1 MKDTELNRSQT
12 SDAFHQNH
20 VKSNEKIVG
29 HDAVR
34 IDIGEKVRGDAI
46 YTEDVPYGP
55 KLLHMSVLSS
65 PHAHAEIVSIDTSEA
80 EKLPGVM
87 AVATGKD
94 YPQKFGLYLQDKSIL
109 PVDRVRYVGEQVAVV
124 IGRTKE
130 IADEAC
136 KLIKVEYRELKP
148 ILYMMDALKDD
159 AVLIHPQ
166 LEEYKVIPWLNP
178 QAGTNISHIR
188 KIRKG
193 DVDKAFEEA
202 SYILEDEYYVP
213 HVAHACIEP
222 HISVAQCD
230 YSGRITMWNS
240 TQSPHTQRHILANA
254 LGIPHKDIRVIAP
267 LVGGGFGGKAGISME
282 ALTVACQ
289 KVPGHPVK
297 LRWSRKEEFLNS
309 SQRQELLARVK
320 MGVNKEGKI
329 VALKHTMYWD
339 VGASAEYGNNVVNAT
354 GFSATGPYFVPNVS
368 IDSLAIYTNLPPCA
382 AYRGF
387 GYSEYHFG
395 LESHIDRV
403 AKAIGMDPVEFRRI
417 NAIQGGDK
425 VAYGCEMNPSGMIE
439 CIDKVAEAIEW
450 GKEEKSSDPDIAI
463 GKGFA
468 SAWKAPAMP
477 PNAGSS
483 AFIKFSEDGSLN
495 ILVSGMEIG
504 QGLHTVVAK
513 CASEILTV
521 PLSQIRVELP
531 DTDRNPYEWQTV
543 ASHGTWALG
552 NATITAARDA
562 RAKMY
567 DVVHR
572 AYHYEKESL
581 FLEDG
586 SVKCKLDP
594 QFSLP
599 FKDFVI
605 SGIETEYHTW
615 IGGPIMGVGSFIPE
629 FVNAMVD
636 PETGQHGHPNV
647 HYTVGAG
654 AVKIELN
661 KKTGVVR
668 VVKMA
673 EAFDVGKAINPD
685 MVKDQIVGGFVQG
698 LGTALYEVC
707 LFDEKGKM
715 LNTNFTDY
723 KIPTI
728 LEMPDEMI
736 PIIVEVPQPD
746 GPYGARGVAEHTM
759 IPVMPAIANAI
770 ANAIGLR
777 IKDVPLT
784 AEKVAL
790 RPLQQDFVLE
800 KG

>member
-1 MKDTELNRSQT
+1 MKNTDIDKNRKIKLEGMADHFQP
-12 SDAFHQNH
+12 DEN
-20 VKSNEKIVG
+20 IVG

-34 IDIGEKVRGDAI
+34 IDIEEKVSGDAV
-46 YTEDVPYGP
+46 YTDDVPFGP
-55 KLLHMSVLSS
+55 NLLHMSVLYS
-65 PHAHAEIVSIDTSEA
+65 PHAHAEIISIDTSEA
-80 EKLPGVM
+80 ENLVGVM

-94 YPQKFGLYLQDKSIL
+94 YPQKYGLYLQDKSIL
-109 PVDRVRYVGEQVAVV
+109 PVDRVRYVGEQVALV
-124 IGRTKE
+124 IAQTKE
-130 IADEAC
+130 IADDAC
-136 KLIKVEYRELKP
+136 KLIKVEYKVLNP
-148 ILYMMDALKDD
+148 ILDQMEAIKEDSE
-159 AVLIHPQ
+159 LIHPD
-166 LEEYKVIPWLNP
+166 LGEYKVIPWLNP

-193 DVDKAFEEA
+193 DVEQGFEEA
-202 SYILEDEYYVP
+202 DFILEDEYHVP
-213 HVAHACIEP
+213 HVAHACIET
-222 HISVAQCD
+222 HISVAKCD
-230 YSGRITMWNS
+230 YSGRLTMWNS

-267 LVGGGFGGKAGISME
+267 YVGGGFGGKAGISME

-289 KVPGHPVK
+289 KVPGYPVK
-297 LRWSRKEEFLNS
+297 LRWSREEEFINS

-320 MGVNKEGKI
+320 MGVKKNGKI
-329 VALKHTMYWD
+329 VALRHVMYWD

-354 GFSATGPYFVPNVS
+354 GFSATGPYYVPNVS
-368 IDSLAIYTNLPPCA
+368 IDSLGVYTNHPPCA

-395 LESHIDRV
+395 LESIIDQIS
-403 AKAIGMDPVEFRRI
+403 KKIGMDPIEFRRV

-439 CIDKVAEAIEW
+439 CIDKVAEEIGW
-450 GKEEKSSDPDIAI
+450 GKEEKSEDPDIVIA
-463 GKGFA
+463 KGFS

-483 AFIKFSEDGSLN
+483 TFIKFNEDGSLN
-495 ILVSGMEIG
+495 VLVSGMEIG

-513 CASEILTV
+513 CASEILTM
-521 PLSQIRVELP
+521 PLDQIRVELP

-552 NATITAARDA
+552 NATVTAARDA
-562 RAKMY
+562 RSKMF

-572 AYHYEKESL
+572 AFHYEKESL
-581 FLEDG
+581 YLEDAK
-586 SVKCKLDP
+586 VKCKLDTS
-594 QFSLP
+594 FELP

-605 SGIETEYHTW
+605 TGIETEYHTW
-615 IGGPIMGVGSFIPE
+615 IGGPIMGIGSFIPE

-707 LFDEKGKM
+707 LFDDKGKM

-728 LEMPDEMI
+728 LDIPDEMV

-746 GPYGARGVAEHTM
+746 GPFGARGVAEHTM

-777 IKDVPLT
+777 IKDIPLT

-790 RPLQQDFVLE
+790 RPLHKNFKPE
-800 KG
+800 